1 MKHETD
7 LGERCAMDGQ
17 VSEKKKNTALQETYD
32 WITCVVSALVCAI
45 LIFVFVGR
53 IIGVSGDSMKNTL
66 LDGERIVISNLFYK
80 PKQGDIVVLTKYAFL
95 DEPIVKRVIAVEG
108 QTIDIDF
115 DKGEVYVDGELL
127 HEDYIAA
134 PTHRSYDVTFPQTVP
149 EGCVFV
155 MGDNRNASNDSRNSE
170 LGMVDR
176 QCIMGKAYMIILP
189 ISKFKFLG

>member
-1 MKHETD
+1 MISV
-7 LGERCAMDGQ
+7 RCAMGNKEN
-17 VSEKKKNTALQETYD
+17 EKQKNTPKQEAFD

-66 LDGERIVISNLFYK
+66 LDQERIVISNLFYK
-80 PKQGDIVVLTKYAFL
+80 PKQGDIVVLTKYSFL

-115 DKGEVYVDGELL
+115 DTGAVRVDGELL

-155 MGDNRNASNDSRNSE
+155 MGDNRNASNDSRNGE

-176 QCIMGKAYMIILP
+176 RCIMGKAYMIILP
-189 ISKFKFLG
+189 ISKLRFLG

>member
-1 MKHETD
+1 MENNKT
-7 LGERCAMDGQ
+7 
-17 VSEKKKNTALQETYD
+17 EKTKNSARQEAYD

-80 PKQGDIVVLTKYAFL
+80 PKQGDIVVLNKYSFL

-108 QTIDIDF
+108 QTVDIDF
-115 DKGEVYVDGELL
+115 DTGEVRVDGELL

-134 PTHRSYDVTFPQTVP
+134 ATHRFYDVTFPQTVP

-176 QCIMGKAYMIILP
+176 RCIMGKAYMILLP
-189 ISKFKFLG
+189 ISKLRFLG